1 MIKTSSLHLHL
12 LTCSIFISFFLGFG
26 EALSQ
31 TEETYG
37 SVNPDKIYG
46 ELRSRHITAVSS
58 ELPARIKEITLREG
72 SRFEKGTIL
81 IRLDCALIR
90 AQHEKTKTSL
100 EAAKR
105 KFIVEKRLLEL
116 NSTGELDV
124 LNAEAE
130 MHKVGDDMEAG
141 RVRLSKCIIRA
152 PFAGRIVERKMGLH
166 QFAPVGKEILKI
178 IDDKNLEIAFL
189 VPSGWVMWLNLGYKF
204 IFQVNETGKGY
215 PGKVIQRGAK
225 VDPVSRSIVMIGK
238 TIKYHEELIPG
249 MSGVVHIKAPS
260 RD

>member
-130 MHKVGDDMEAG
+130 MHKVGADMEAG
-141 RVRLSKCIIRA
+141 RSTL
-152 PFAGRIVERKMGLH
+152 
-166 QFAPVGKEILKI
+166 
-178 IDDKNLEIAFL
+178 
-189 VPSGWVMWLNLGYKF
+189 
-204 IFQVNETGKGY
+204 
-215 PGKVIQRGAK
+215 
-225 VDPVSRSIVMIGK
+225 
-238 TIKYHEELIPG
+238 
-249 MSGVVHIKAPS
+249 
-260 RD
+260 